1 MDWTRKWEELKGG
14 DGGAWSETV
23 ATPEHLIVYLAHV
36 ITHHDIRYPIHSE
49 GFLAAL
55 QDAPLDVWAK
65 WFTERAAVPT
75 AAIPEPAPKQCDKGH
90 VMFGNATPMCYRCY
104 TGL

>member
-1 MDWTRKWEELKGG
+1 MNWSEKWEELKGSS
-14 DGGAWSETV
+14 GAWSETV
-23 ATPEHLIVYLAHV
+23 KTPEHLIVYLAHAL
-36 ITHHDIRYPIHSE
+36 THQNISYPINNL

-55 QDAPLDVWAK
+55 QNAPLDVWAK
-65 WFTERAAVPT
+65 WLTERTVPT
-75 AAIPEPAPKQCDKGH
+75 VAAAPESPPKQCDKGH